1 MSLGIAIK
9 GPEGIV
15 LAADSRVTLFNQV
28 QPPAPAPAMLVPAT
42 FDNATKLLS
51 FGLDGEKRSYIAAV
65 TYGAGAIGPQQQP
78 RTAHSFLPE
87 LDNELAEELGKQPG
101 RERLSVRQSAVCL
114 SNFFMRQWRSANMPV
129 PVQQGGDMVFL
140 VAGYDKDEHGKDEP
154 YGKVFEVFVPN
165 NPTPLEKIPMGE
177 FGIVWGGQRSIADR
191 ILQGFDAAALG
202 IIFDFFKVPQQQRTP
217 DLENYMKPRLPLKIP
232 IAFLPLQDCVDLA
245 TFIVR
250 ATAQLQEWT
259 VELRGVG
266 GAIDIATITR
276 TQGFKA
282 VRLKTISGDRFV

>member
-15 LAADSRVTLFNQV
+15 LAADSRVTLFHQV
-28 QPPAPAPAMLVPAT
+28 QPPAPAPPMLVPAS

-51 FGLDGEKRSYIAAV
+51 FGSGNERSYVAAV
-65 TYGAGAIGPQQQP
+65 TYGAGAIGQQQP

-87 LDNELAEELGKQPG
+87 LESKITTELAKDG
-101 RERLSVRQSAVCL
+101 RERMSVREFAAML
-114 SNFFMRQWRSANMPV
+114 SEFFMRQWQLANMPV
-129 PVQQGGDMVFL
+129 PVQPGGDMVFL
-140 VAGYDKDEHGKDEP
+140 IAGYDESEP
-154 YGKVFEVFVPN
+154 YGKVFEISVPT
-165 NPTPLEKIPMGE
+165 NPIPVEKIPMGE
-177 FGIVWGGQRSIADR
+177 FGIVWGGQRTIADR
-191 ILQGFDAAALG
+191 ILQGFDPAALG
-202 IIFDFFKVPQQQRTP
+202 IIFDFFKVPAQQRTQ

-245 TFIVR
+245 SFIVR
-250 ATAQLQEWT
+250 ATALLQDWT

-266 GAIDIATITR
+266 GAIDVATITR

-282 VRLKTISGDRFV
+282 VQLKKISGERFI